1 MRSKKK
7 QNHQDY
13 SAGSKKVSLLT
24 WILPW
29 LVLLPGF
36 PAIHFYF
43 KSGILFNTPGAEE
56 AYLRVKNLFSLFY
69 HTAIYG
75 GAVFAALEV
84 IMAFCY
90 FLTYLKLCFGKD
102 FASAKPYGKASLKCT
117 FFAFGTLLLMF
128 FVHAFTYGMSV

>member
-7 QNHQDY
+7 QNRQDY

-29 LVLLPGF
+29 LVLLPSF

-56 AYLRVKNLFSLFY
+56 AYLRAKNLFSLFY

-75 GAVFAALEV
+75 GAVFAVFPVPIGSSSQEISTVLGR
-84 IMAFCY
+84 CY
-90 FLTYLKLCFGKD
+90 SLGLFEYLGEN
-102 FASAKPYGKASLKCT
+102 
-117 FFAFGTLLLMF
+117 
-128 FVHAFTYGMSV
+128 SVVPISGLF

>member
-1 MRSKKK
+1 MRSKT
-7 QNHQDY
+7 NQDH
-13 SAGSKKVSLLT
+13 SAGSKKISLLT

-43 KSGILFNTPGAEE
+43 RLGILFNTPGAEE
-56 AYLRVKNLFSLFY
+56 AYLRAKKLFSLFY

-75 GAVFAALEV
+75 GAVIAVLEV
-84 IMAFCY
+84 IIAFCY
-90 FLTYLKLCFGKD
+90 FLTCLKLCFGKD
-102 FASAKPYGKASLKCT
+102 FTSAKPYGKASLKCT

-128 FVHAFTYGMSV
+128 FVHTFTYGMGV